1 MFGGLVFQPVTWDY
15 IDFLDDFATW
25 ESLVHY
31 ALTQNYRSVDREQL
45 IVVSQVLASSINRGY
60 HDFEN
65 VIVKSVQGVMPRS
78 MKHLRDIV
86 GSASGTELEV
96 LGDAGERIVLDL
108 PLAREQSASIEKRY
122 RISSD

>member
-1 MFGGLVFQPVTWDY
+1 MDPTGLEPHDP
-15 IDFLDDFATW
+15 
-25 ESLVHY
+25 
-31 ALTQNYRSVDREQL
+31 
-45 IVVSQVLASSINRGY
+45 GY
-60 HDFEN
+60 N

-108 PLAREQSASIEKRY
+108 ALAREQSASIEKRY

>member
-1 MFGGLVFQPVTWDY
+1 MFQPVTWDY
-15 IDFLDDFATW
+15 INFLDDFAMW
-25 ESLVHY
+25 EPLAHY
-31 ALTQNYRSVDREQL
+31 GYTQNYRSVGREEL
-45 IVVSQVLASSINRGY
+45 IVVSQVLASPMNRGY

-65 VIVKSVQGVMPRS
+65 VIVKSVQGVMPRN
-78 MKHLRDIV
+78 MEHLRDIV

-108 PLAREQSASIEKRY
+108 ALARKQSASIKKRY